1 MALHWPGNGESQSIF
16 ARNAFHSPFSGP
28 GRYHDICKEVFPMN
42 ATIAWITKPVL
53 VALFFAGLLF
63 TATAM
68 AGEDQSH
75 DFDADGDGKI
85 TFEEVMQKLE
95 KSARKA
101 FDAMD
106 HNKDGVLSDEDFD
119 DVRGGIRKFENWLYD
134 HIKPLMDDDKPGS
147 T

>member
-1 MALHWPGNGESQSIF
+1 
-16 ARNAFHSPFSGP
+16 
-28 GRYHDICKEVFPMN
+28 MN
-42 ATIAWITKPVL
+42 ATLTWISKPVL
-53 VALFFAGLLF
+53 IALFFAGLLF
-63 TATAM
+63 ASTAM
-68 AGEDQSH
+68 AGESKSH
-75 DFDADGDGKI
+75 VFDADGDGKI

-119 DVRGGIRKFENWLYD
+119 DVRGGVRKFENWLYD
-134 HIKPLMDDDKPGS
+134 LIKPLMDDDKSDS